1 MNKLIIAGAV
11 GVSILLALS
20 TQSPSNAQ
28 DNTVGKKWQPHI
40 DLEGKPGTKRSL
52 AETDLFLPLW
62 QDEDSLLF
70 ASFRARM
77 DDSDSREGNFGL
89 GLREM
94 FDNGWNLGG
103 YGYLDHR
110 KSPYGNSFN
119 QATLGLEALSFDL
132 DLRAN
137 VYLPFGRTAHLTDEF
152 AEADFSGANIQYRA
166 GYERAMKGFDAEI
179 GWRVP
184 VFEDDANQ
192 QLRIYG
198 GGYRFTDDYAKT
210 VQGPRGRIDLTFD
223 ETPYLWA
230 GSRLSIGAEIQH
242 DSPRGTQSF
251 GLLRLR
257 IPLQN
262 FDEKPKRPRLSAM
275 ERRMADP
282 IIRDIDIVSQAGAFG
297 APEKITATA
306 DGNDVL
312 LLSDTQHDGNSI
324 DDQIAGA
331 ATNATIVLSG
341 VFNDAFTAITL
352 NDGQTVMGKG
362 EIQVKTPSGRTVTI
376 QTPGATV
383 NANPGLVG
391 TRATA
396 FVMANNSRLIGMN
409 INITKTGTGVQTVGV
424 QASGKSNV
432 EIIGNTINS
441 TSNDDESAGI
451 WIRNGSSNV
460 KIRNNTINAKVTTA
474 ASAATYGLLVGRA
487 GEPGSTISAFDNN
500 AVTISN
506 GSTNNLVG
514 YINATSNNIVSG
526 SNNTGNT
533 TQCSGNAQSGSIS
546 FTNGTSC

>member
-1 MNKLIIAGAV
+1 MKKYAV
-11 GVSILLALS
+11 GIIFTWTISFTTPALAENLEHG
-20 TQSPSNAQ
+20 A
-28 DNTVGKKWQPHI
+28 KWIPHI
-40 DLEGKPGTKRSL
+40 DLEGKPGTERSL
-52 AETDLFLPLW
+52 GETDLFLPFW
-62 QDEDSLLF
+62 QDEDTLLF
-70 ASFRARM
+70 GSFRARM

-94 FDNGWNLGG
+94 LDNGWNLGG
-103 YGYLDHR
+103 YGYFDHR
-110 KSPYGNSFN
+110 KSPYDNSFN
-119 QATLGLEALSFDL
+119 QATLGIEALSFDW
-132 DLRAN
+132 DFRAN
-137 VYLPFGRTAHLTDEF
+137 AYLPFGRTKHLTDEL
-152 AEADFSGANIQYRA
+152 ADADFSGANIQYRA

-179 GWRVP
+179 GWRAP

-230 GSRLSIGAEIQH
+230 GSRLSVGAEIQH

-251 GLLRLR
+251 ALLRLR

-262 FDEKPKRPRLSAM
+262 FGEKSKRPRLSAM

-297 APEKITATA
+297 PPETISKTA

-312 LLSDTQHDGNSI
+312 LLSDANHDGNSI
-324 DDQIAGA
+324 DDEIAGA

-352 NDGQTVMGKG
+352 NDGQTVIGKG
-362 EIQVKTPSGRTVTI
+362 EMQVKTPSGRIVTI

-391 TRATA
+391 GRATA

-409 INITKTGTGVQTVGV
+409 INITKTVAGVNTVGV
-424 QASGKSNV
+424 QAGNKSNV

-441 TSNDDESAGI
+441 TANNQESVGV
-451 WIRNGSSNV
+451 WIHSGSSNV
-460 KIRNNTINAKVTTA
+460 NIRNNTINARVTTA
-474 ASAATYGLLVGRA
+474 ASAATYGLLMGRTASHA
-487 GEPGSTISAFDNN
+487 GSAIAAFENN

-506 GSTNNLVG
+506 GSSNNLVG
-514 YINATSNNIVSG
+514 YIDGNSNNSASG

-533 TQCSGNAQSGSIS
+533 TQCSGSAQSGSIS